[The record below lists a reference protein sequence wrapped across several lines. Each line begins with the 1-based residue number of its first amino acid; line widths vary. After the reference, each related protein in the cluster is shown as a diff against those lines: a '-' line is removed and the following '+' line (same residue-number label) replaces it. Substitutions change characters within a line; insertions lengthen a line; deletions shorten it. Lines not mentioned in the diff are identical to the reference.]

1 MSFFAEEFGKAFIFK
16 RLRPKLKS
24 FFMKA
29 GYDDVPYELFGWMFY
44 ASLAVTYFIYILLI
58 YPKIISV
65 ISGSSFIVL
74 ILTFISWVVIQ
85 VSILFLAGTYLYFSL
100 NITIY
105 KRTKEI
111 ENILPD
117 YLQVVSSNLKG
128 GLSFEKALWAAI
140 KPEFGVISKE
150 VTMVYKKV
158 MTGNDLNEALEEFT
172 EKYDSPVLR
181 RSFDLIVGELES
193 GGEIANIVDRVIENI
208 RKTRILKEE
217 MNASVLTYMIFIGAI
232 VIVIAPGL
240 FALSYHLLHVM
251 IGFSDQLSNVNS
263 PNMPISFSAD
273 SVNPEYFKIFST
285 IAVLM
290 IAFFSSLILSLIEKG
305 DMRGGVKYIPAFMLS
320 SVILY
325 YVFLAVLGAF
335 FGGVGVG

>member
-150 VTMVYKKV
+150 VTMVYK
-158 MTGNDLNEALEEFT
+158 E
-172 EKYDSPVLR
+172 
-181 RSFDLIVGELES
+181 
-193 GGEIANIVDRVIENI
+193 DR
-208 RKTRILKEE
+208 
-217 MNASVLTYMIFIGAI
+217 LT
-232 VIVIAPGL
+232 
-240 FALSYHLLHVM
+240 
-251 IGFSDQLSNVNS
+251 
-263 PNMPISFSAD
+263 
-273 SVNPEYFKIFST
+273 
-285 IAVLM
+285 
-290 IAFFSSLILSLIEKG
+290 
-305 DMRGGVKYIPAFMLS
+305 
-320 SVILY
+320 
-325 YVFLAVLGAF
+325 
-335 FGGVGVG
+335 